1 METIHIFKRDV
12 RQSTR
17 VLMQCRWD
25 MSPLVLHRGPKLEE
39 PVPALPL
46 NLINIWSKTKGQEIK
61 VLIHEQ
67 GALIYLLLI
76 KLISV
81 IRRHRIELIYDI
93 HDIMEPLALEG
104 NSFFSF
110 MKNRTNLYLEKI
122 AMRFM
127 KIRSITV
134 SQGLSE
140 YYEMQG
146 SKPNVVRNIPEVKVD
161 IYRGQSGFTYGD
173 SKFCYFGYLSRF
185 PFEILDELEATSQ
198 KIDQYG
204 PKFDTLKNIDL
215 RTTNGQSAYHVL
227 DRYRNVVREHLEFT
241 QSSMD
246 FLRAYDFLI
255 ISMNEQ
261 TDNLRYSLPNKVFQA
276 LANGLRVIAFG
287 DFVELKSFLSG
298 FPDRVKV
305 QEYNNGALQVAV
317 NTMIASDCQDQR
329 EALMNYLLLARED
342 AKKVYLHTVY
352 SC

>member
-1 METIHIFKRDV
+1 
-12 RQSTR
+12 
-17 VLMQCRWD
+17 MQCRWD

-39 PVPALPL
+39 PIQALPL
-46 NLINIWSKTKGQEIK
+46 NLVNIWSKTKGKEIK

-76 KLISV
+76 KLISA

-93 HDIMEPLALEG
+93 HDIMEPLALEK
-104 NSFFSF
+104 NSFFNF
-110 MKNRTNLYLEKI
+110 MKNRTNLYLEKM

-127 KIRSITV
+127 KIRCITV
-134 SQGLSE
+134 SQGLSK
-140 YYEMQG
+140 YYDMQG
-146 SKPNVVRNIPEVKVD
+146 SKPNIVRNIPEVKID
-161 IYRGQSGFTYGD
+161 IYREKSSFTYGD
-173 SKFCYFGYLSRF
+173 SKFCYFGYLSIF
-185 PFEILDELEATSQ
+185 PFEVLNELEATSQ
-198 KIDQYG
+198 KIDHYG
-204 PKFDTLKNIDL
+204 PTFETLMNIDL
-215 RTTNGQSAYHVL
+215 RTTNGQSAYHL
-227 DRYRNVVREHLEFT
+227 FDRFRNVLQEHFEFT

-287 DFVELKSFLSG
+287 DFVELKDFLSG
-298 FPDRVKV
+298 FPNLVKV

-317 NTMIASDCQDQR
+317 NTMVASDCQDQR
-329 EALMNYLLLARED
+329 ETLMNYLLLARED
-342 AKKVYLHTVY
+342 AKKVYLDTVY